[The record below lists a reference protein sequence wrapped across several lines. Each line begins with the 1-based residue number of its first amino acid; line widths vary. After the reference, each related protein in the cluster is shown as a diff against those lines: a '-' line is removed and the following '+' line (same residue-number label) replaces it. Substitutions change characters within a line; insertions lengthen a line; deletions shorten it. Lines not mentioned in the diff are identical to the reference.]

1 MQGLMQAEG
10 RWHCIIMGCMGQK
23 WVVWQSSLCSA
34 HRCTGM
40 WIGTLPRWPCN
51 ELKYCCWL
59 NIDSEQSWVCF
70 ALLYLFWAH
79 SPSLDQQVFKH
90 KNVRA
95 LQSSWLKAQLEK
107 LHRSSQRKFLD
118 SPLIPASTGTHRI
131 IHLQLRKAHL
141 SRHKSRGKDGK
152 VLDGITT
159 TLASLPW
166 SRELERFVMGKC
178 MGGVQTKMGEQKAKA
193 KIWQLSALVRAMLK
207 ISHVRFLQYGD

>member
-1 MQGLMQAEG
+1 MYPSDNCRRALTTPQSKSSLKAELHTYLQRKEINCGGEGLAVCRDFMQGLMQAEG

-95 LQSSWLKAQLEK
+95 LQSSWLKTQLEK
-107 LHRSSQRKFLD
+107 LHQSSQR
-118 SPLIPASTGTHRI
+118 
-131 IHLQLRKAHL
+131 
-141 SRHKSRGKDGK
+141 
-152 VLDGITT
+152 
-159 TLASLPW
+159 
-166 SRELERFVMGKC
+166 
-178 MGGVQTKMGEQKAKA
+178 
-193 KIWQLSALVRAMLK
+193 
-207 ISHVRFLQYGD
+207 